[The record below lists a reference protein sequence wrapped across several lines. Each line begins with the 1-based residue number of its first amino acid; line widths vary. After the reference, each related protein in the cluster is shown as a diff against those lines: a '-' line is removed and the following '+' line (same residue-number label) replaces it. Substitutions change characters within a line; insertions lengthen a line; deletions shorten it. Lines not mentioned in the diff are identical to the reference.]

1 MGPGWKDR
9 LRIQG
14 LFKYLCLWEPT
25 RSCQTSQIVSGIKL
39 LGRYL
44 LGVSGSYLG
53 MQFHLKNSGNC
64 LGGQV
69 GCLLQWDLHSRGR
82 KLCWVSTW
90 EKPSAASQKTTEFHA
105 DTNLLGG
112 PFGSI
117 LDSPSETELTLCQQN
132 TSSGSWLI
140 STLVSYLQSEAK
152 KPPGQWLFI
161 GVYTSTVRNQ
171 AANWC
176 KYFADAEGEHFIPE
190 DAKQLVELP
199 LRSSWCTTGM
209 PAPSQMRQ
217 VDLCC

>member
-1 MGPGWKDR
+1 
-9 LRIQG
+9 
-14 LFKYLCLWEPT
+14 
-25 RSCQTSQIVSGIKL
+25 
-39 LGRYL
+39 
-44 LGVSGSYLG
+44 

-152 KPPGQWLFI
+152 KTPGQWLFI

-199 LRSSWCTTGM
+199 EEFLVYNWDASSLPDEASRFVLLAWRRPTQPPGTGT
-209 PAPSQMRQ
+209 SSHQRQ
-217 VDLCC
+217 TAFGFWLGGVPGG